1 MGPRSWKRRVLNLGR
16 SLTELFQAEVAALR
30 ADLVASAKRVG
41 AGSILLLVG
50 GIFLLWAL
58 GTLTLTA
65 FEALST
71 VLPRWGAAAILTGL
85 LGIVGGIL
93 IGAGRARIR
102 RTETPAR
109 TIRRH
114 IEENREWWEREILH
128 EADEHGD
135 ADAD

>member
-1 MGPRSWKRRVLNLGR
+1 MGPRRWKRRILNLGS

-41 AGSILLLVG
+41 AGSILLLIG

-71 VLPRWGAAAILTGL
+71 VLPRWGAAAVLTAL
-85 LGIVGGIL
+85 LGIVGWIL
-93 IGAGRARIR
+93 IAAGRARIR
-102 RTETPAR
+102 RTEAPAR
-109 TIRRH
+109 TVQRH
-114 IEENREWWEREILH
+114 IEEHREWWEREILH
-128 EADEHGD
+128 EADDHGD
-135 ADAD
+135 ADSD